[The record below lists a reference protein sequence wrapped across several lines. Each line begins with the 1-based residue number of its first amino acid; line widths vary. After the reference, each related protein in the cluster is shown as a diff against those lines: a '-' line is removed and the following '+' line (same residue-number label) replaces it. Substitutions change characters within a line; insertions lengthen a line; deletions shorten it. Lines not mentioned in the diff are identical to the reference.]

1 MENGCRRSNHS
12 NTRPSVPPRD
22 KKSQGNHGMAKE
34 DQVNTTKSP
43 TQIDLK
49 IKRKEKTKRQEQPER
64 TKESQSSSKVK
75 YQNSYQES
83 GLDPRLAEMGRGRGV
98 QNITI

>member
-1 MENGCRRSNHS
+1 
-12 NTRPSVPPRD
+12 
-22 KKSQGNHGMAKE
+22 MAKE

>member
-1 MENGCRRSNHS
+1 
-12 NTRPSVPPRD
+12 
-22 KKSQGNHGMAKE
+22 MAKE

-64 TKESQSSSKVK
+64 TKEKKIQ
-75 YQNSYQES
+75 
-83 GLDPRLAEMGRGRGV
+83 
-98 QNITI
+98 TIKSIFK

>member
-1 MENGCRRSNHS
+1 
-12 NTRPSVPPRD
+12 
-22 KKSQGNHGMAKE
+22 MAKE

-64 TKESQSSSKVK
+64 TKEKKIQTINQSSSKVK